1 MIRDLAKRL
10 IIGTRWEAT
19 IRHAHGLL
27 TGSKNSRYDYQTIA
41 IMRRVLGPDSVAVD
55 VGSFQGGMLRHM
67 MRFAP
72 RGRHVAFEPIPR
84 LAEDLSRR
92 FPTCRI
98 VPAAAGESPGEAT
111 FREVTRSPALSGLRR
126 RIDLPPDTA
135 IREYTVPVETLD
147 RVIPATDAVALVK
160 IDVEGNE
167 LAVLRGGRETLRR
180 CRPVVVFECGLGGAD
195 SYGIRPETLFAFVTL
210 ELGMRIFLL
219 DAWLKR
225 SAPLSETEFVARF
238 DRGID
243 YYFVAA
249 P

>member
-10 IIGTRWEAT
+10 IIGTRWESP
-19 IRHAHGLL
+19 IRHALSLL

-41 IMRRVLGPDSVAVD
+41 IMRRVLGPDSIAVD

-67 MRFAP
+67 LRFAP

-84 LAEDLSRR
+84 LAENLRRR

-98 VPAAAGESPGEAT
+98 VPAAAGEAPGEAT
-111 FREVTRSPALSGLRR
+111 FHEVARSPALSGLRR

-147 RVIPATDAVALVK
+147 RVIPATDSVALVK
-160 IDVEGNE
+160 IDVEGGE
-167 LAVLRGGRETLRR
+167 LGVLRGGRETLRR
-180 CRPVVVFECGLGGAD
+180 CRPVVIFECGLGGAD
-195 SYGIRPETLFAFVTL
+195 SYGVAPEAVFAFVAN
-210 ELGMRIFLL
+210 ELGSRIFLL
-219 DAWLKR
+219 DAWLGR
-225 SAPLSETEFVARF
+225 GAPLSEAEFARQF
-238 DRGID
+238 RQGIN